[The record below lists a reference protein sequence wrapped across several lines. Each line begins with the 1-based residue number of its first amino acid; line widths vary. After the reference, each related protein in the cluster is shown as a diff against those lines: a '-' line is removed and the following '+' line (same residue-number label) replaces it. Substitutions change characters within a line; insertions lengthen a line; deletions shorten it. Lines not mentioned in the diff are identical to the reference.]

1 MLARELTLEDMLAE
15 PIVKLLMDRDG
26 VDEAEL
32 RSLMRSTPS
41 SVIATP
47 RSNRAGPRNLDR
59 AISGVCCLTA
69 AMMPRIRRDHDE
81 TNETEPLSGLQ
92 GVTP

>member
-1 MLARELTLEDMLAE
+1 MLACELTLDEMLAE

-41 SVIATP
+41 SVIAAP
-47 RSNRAGPRNLDR
+47 GFN
-59 AISGVCCLTA
+59 CLGGTLA
-69 AMMPRIRRDHDE
+69 AP
-81 TNETEPLSGLQ
+81 
-92 GVTP
+92 